1 MQRWIKKQQKKQ
13 QKKIQNN
20 KQGNKCLVINLARHF
35 FNMNMNKEKFL
46 KEQIKSYEKM
56 HIASCEYVSKLEKD
70 IKRLEKSLDDA
81 NEIIEFHTSR
91 VIK

>member
-1 MQRWIKKQQKKQ
+1 
-13 QKKIQNN
+13 
-20 KQGNKCLVINLARHF
+20 
-35 FNMNMNKEKFL
+35 MNKEKFL

-81 NEIIEFHTSR
+81 NEIIEFHTR
-91 VIK
+91 ELENY